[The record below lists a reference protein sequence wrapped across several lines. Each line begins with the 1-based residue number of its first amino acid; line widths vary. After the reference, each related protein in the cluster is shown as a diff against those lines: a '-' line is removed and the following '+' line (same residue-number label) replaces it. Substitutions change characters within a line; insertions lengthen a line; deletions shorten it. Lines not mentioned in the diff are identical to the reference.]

1 MDRTNTCGLL
11 VTLILSCAGLTT
23 TARAADSDCA
33 GSSSTDSCIVG
44 VWQKTGGG
52 AVEWMRRN
60 MPPGISIPHA
70 ADSGGIIRFAPDG
83 RFWTAPYSNELVIQ
97 IESTDGIERYEGN
110 GVAQSAGY
118 WSAGEGRIN
127 MCTDTQAFAGTVK
140 AEGAPGP
147 GMPVGPAGSS
157 GPLTQEYTCNS
168 TTLITRQRFPDMP
181 DPMVTEYSRVGASAS
196 H

>member
-1 MDRTNTCGLL
+1 MDRTKTPGLL
-11 VTLILSCAGLTT
+11 AALILSCAGPLTT
-23 TARAADSDCA
+23 VHAAGPDCA
-33 GSSSTDSCIVG
+33 GSNSTDRCIVG

-83 RFWTAPYSNELVIQ
+83 HYWTAPYSNELIIQ
-97 IESTDGIERYEGN
+97 IESADGIERYEGN

-118 WSAGEGRIN
+118 WSAAGGRIN
-127 MCTDTQAFAGTVK
+127 MCADEQAFAGTIR

-147 GMPVGPAGSS
+147 GMPVGPPGSS
-157 GPLTQEYTCNS
+157 GPLTQEYTCS
-168 TTLITRQRFPDMP
+168 GTTLITRQRFPDMP

-196 H
+196 P